1 MIELLKHSSQAD
13 RSLIAALYQSHA
25 PSILTFIRRHIP
37 SREDAEDILLEVFLA
52 ALESEKLGAFNEGEQ
67 LAWLRRVA
75 YNKCIDHYR
84 RQNRT
89 SIVSLEQAM
98 ETLFTD
104 EQQAPEQ
111 ISLRNEAHARLHM
124 SLAALPEAKQHILR
138 LRFAQNLS
146 SPEIARLLNSNE
158 GAIRT
163 MLSRT
168 LNLLRGLYENSDEEH
183 HYG

>member
-1 MIELLKHSSQAD
+1 MLKHSSQAD
-13 RSLIAALYQSHA
+13 RSLIAALYQRHA

-37 SREDAEDILLEVFLA
+37 SREDAEDVLLEVFLA

-84 RQNRT
+84 QNHT

-98 ETLFTD
+98 ETVFND

-111 ISLRNEAHARLHM
+111 ISLRNEEHARLHM

-138 LRFAQNLS
+138 LRFAHDLS
-146 SPEIARLLNSNE
+146 SPEIARLLNSNA

-183 HYG
+183 HHG

>member
-1 MIELLKHSSQAD
+1 MIDLLKHSSQAD
-13 RSLIAALYQSHA
+13 RSLIAALYQRHA

-37 SREDAEDILLEVFLA
+37 SREDAEDVLLEVFLA

-84 RQNRT
+84 QNRT

-98 ETLFTD
+98 ETVFND

-111 ISLRNEAHARLHM
+111 ISLRNEEHARLHM

-138 LRFAQNLS
+138 LRFAHDLS
-146 SPEIARLLNSNE
+146 SPEIARLLNSNA

-183 HYG
+183 HHG